1 MVSSEGSRS
10 RSRDSLSVD
19 TKKARRDPGL
29 ELLWVKERGL
39 AVWIDDDGIPGLD
52 VRVTIG

>member
-39 AVWIDDDGIPGLD
+39 AVWIDDDGISGLD